1 MVYPCKSGK
10 IVIFCDEGRRKEAAG
25 MCAGWGQCKI
35 GAKYSKIIKENN

>member
-1 MVYPCKSGK
+1 MVHPCKSGK
-10 IVIFCDEGRRKEAAG
+10 IVIFCDKGRRKETG